1 MSPAKM
7 YASIALLRS
16 EVAVGK
22 AAPVIAKDEV
32 LAMCDGAPV
41 AGMEVGAAARVISNL
56 DALAVFGG
64 RRDRGPDRP
73 SVHVAV
79 AAIKDRAL
87 RCRQDVEAD
96 IKEDHGL
103 RVALHDALAALA
115 FEAGD

>member
-41 AGMEVGAAARVISNL
+41 AGMKVGAAARVVCDL
-56 DALAVFGG
+56 DAATFGG
-64 RRDRGPDRP
+64 LRDRGPDRP

-79 AAIKDRAL
+79 AALEDAAL
-87 RCRQDVEAD
+87 RGTEHVKADIRQD
-96 IKEDHGL
+96 HGFG
-103 RVALHDALAALA
+103 VSLHETLAALA